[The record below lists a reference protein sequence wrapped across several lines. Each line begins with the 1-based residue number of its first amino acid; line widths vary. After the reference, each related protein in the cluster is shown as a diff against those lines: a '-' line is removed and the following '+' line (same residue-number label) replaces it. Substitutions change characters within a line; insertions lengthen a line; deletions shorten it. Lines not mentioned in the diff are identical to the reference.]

1 MKELVE
7 KLVRAL
13 VDSPEE
19 VEVWEISGINVKL
32 LQIKVSKQDMGKLI
46 GKKGKNINA
55 LREIVSAA
63 GKGKRYMVELLGEGS
78 SKPRQ
83 ICKGKIRSLLKDQN
97 CGFIEGDDGRR
108 VYFHES
114 SLKGGEIGSLSLGQ
128 QVEFEME
135 ESSKGFRVVS
145 LVRLSGGE
153 S

>member
-7 KLVRAL
+7 KIVREL
-13 VDSPEE
+13 VDFPEE
-19 VEVWEISGINVKL
+19 VEVWEINGINVKL
-32 LQIKVSKQDMGKLI
+32 LQIQVCKQDMGLLI
-46 GKKGKNINA
+46 GKKGKNIDA
-55 LREIVSAA
+55 LRIIVTAA

-83 ICKGKIRSLLKDQN
+83 ISKGKIRSLFKDQN
-97 CGFIEGDDGRR
+97 CGFIEADDGRR

-128 QVEFEME
+128 QVEFEIE
-135 ESSKGFRVVS
+135 KSPKGFTVIS
-145 LVRLSGGE
+145 LVRLIRGE